1 MFTMCSELVDR
12 TPAMTPRQPIM
23 TLSTMNLR
31 RPPPSADTMPPQ
43 PRRAAKA
50 QAAAAKAPAEHD
62 PATQEHA
69 APDLSVQ
76 DLPGQNRPRLAL
88 SLRPVVSRLTPIRPT
103 LPGTV
108 PFADAAEAWFWTL
121 NALAARHGGSSGG
134 GRRGIPRPC
143 DPDDVIRAVD
153 MLHRRGG
160 INLDHARVMRRWGE
174 RNAVP
179 NPDSTKH
186 HDDAVLWAEAMEQL
200 EGVLRA
206 KGIVGRE
213 VS

>member
-31 RPPPSADTMPPQ
+31 RPPPSADTMPPR
-43 PRRAAKA
+43 PRRTTKTPD
-50 QAAAAKAPAEHD
+50 APA
-62 PATQEHA
+62 PAQDLA
-69 APDLSVQ
+69 AQDLSVQ
-76 DLPGQNRPRLAL
+76 DGPVQNRPRLPL
-88 SLRPVVSRLTPIRPT
+88 SLRPVVSRLTPIARPT

-143 DPDDVIRAVD
+143 DPDDVIRALD
-153 MLHRRGG
+153 LLHRRGG
-160 INLDHARVMRRWGE
+160 INLDHARVLRRWGE

-200 EGVLRA
+200 EGILRA